1 MNTKLAW
8 RSTGVRYMPNG
19 LELFQSESI
28 TGTSLPWEASVTY
41 ETNDFE
47 RDVIERSQTIPVL
60 VDFWAEWCGPCKVLG
75 PVLEKLAGEQSD
87 RWAFAKLDTEAH
99 PQVAA
104 RYGVRSIPNV
114 KLFVDGEV
122 VDEFVGALPE
132 PRVVDWLSKS
142 IPSRYRAQLADARRI
157 LSKNGAGPALDILRP
172 ITAAEPD
179 NDEALVLTARA
190 FLDSDPGR
198 AAKTVEPVQL
208 GSPHFDEAEAI
219 RTLSSMSAGVDDP
232 RLLPESPVKERYLQ
246 AIRSARTGDYETT
259 LEGFIDVVRKDRK
272 YDDDGARRGC
282 VAIFNLLGNDH
293 ELTKRFRSALSS
305 ALF

>member
-1 MNTKLAW
+1 M
-8 RSTGVRYMPNG
+8 
-19 LELFQSESI
+19 
-28 TGTSLPWEASVTY
+28 TY

-47 RDVIERSQTIPVL
+47 RDVIERSRTIPVL

-75 PVLEKLAGEQSD
+75 PVLEKLAGEQSYL
-87 RWAFAKLDTEAH
+87 WAFAKLDTEAN

-122 VDEFVGALPE
+122 ANEFVGALPE
-132 PRVVDWLSKS
+132 PRIVEWLRKAV
-142 IPSRYRAQLADARRI
+142 PSRYRAHLADARRM
-157 LSKNGAGPALDILRP
+157 LSDNGAGPALDILRP
-172 ITAAEPD
+172 IVAAEPD

-190 FLDSDPGR
+190 FLDSDPDR
-198 AAKTVEPVQL
+198 AAGTVDPVRL

-219 RTLSSMSAGVDDP
+219 RTLSSMFAGMDGP

-246 AIRSARTGDYETT
+246 AVRSARKGDYEAA

-282 VAIFNLLGNDH
+282 VAIFNVLGNDH
-293 ELTKRFRSALSS
+293 ELTKRYRAALSS